1 MKMKYVILII
11 AVLLTISLLILILC
25 NRKEKEKIESI
36 SSLSF
41 FYTNGYAMNSDIR
54 YEIDCKDK
62 CIAIIK
68 SYGKSDDE
76 KIEVEINKETLN
88 EIIDV
93 LNKYNVLGWNRFNKS
108 DKGVLDGDS
117 FSIHFTYNDEKRISA
132 SGYMMWPEN
141 YREVQ
146 KELDN
151 IFREIENDRD

>member
-1 MKMKYVILII
+1 MKMKYAVIII
-11 AVLLTISLLILILC
+11 VVLLTISLLILILC
-25 NRKEKEKIESI
+25 NKKEKEKIESI

-41 FYTNGYAMNSDIR
+41 YYTNGYAINSDIR

-62 CIAIIK
+62 CIAIVK
-68 SYGKSDDE
+68 PYGKSDDE

-93 LNKYNVLGWNRFNKS
+93 LNKYDVIKWNGFSKS
-108 DKGVLDGDS
+108 DHDVLDGDS
-117 FSIHFTYNDEKRISA
+117 FSMHFTYNDGKRVSA

-146 KELDN
+146 KELDS
-151 IFREIENDRD
+151 IFKEIENDRD